1 MKNIRLNEKAWEL
14 AENML
19 EKAQELKME
28 VKRINNATV
37 IDAGIKVKG
46 SWELGRLVTL
56 LCLGGIGKVDFP
68 PKPDEMPGIGMIN
81 VSLDEVPSI
90 STLGAQFAG
99 WRISRK
105 YEGKTKTGEIKT
117 KKYFAMASGPARAL
131 SLEPKEL
138 YEKMEYSEQSQK
150 AIILLETNKFPPES
164 VLEYITRKC
173 NVELDN
179 LLVIC
184 APTNCLVGSI
194 QISGRVVETAIHKIT
209 EVGLSPKKIVSGD
222 GTAPIAPIV
231 DDAGRA
237 MGITNDCILYG
248 ADVHLEV
255 KDIKDPELEEMVNN
269 TPSSA
274 SKDYGSPFYEVFK
287 NANFDFYEIDPHLFA
302 PAKIR
307 VTNKDSGCT
316 FEAGQIN
323 IEVLKRAFS
332 V

>member
-28 VKRINNATV
+28 IKSINNATI
-37 IDAGIKVKG
+37 IDAGIKVEG

-68 PKPDEMPGIGMIN
+68 PKPDKIPGIGMIN

-138 YEKMEYSEQSQK
+138 YEKIDYSEQAQK
-150 AIILLETNKFPPES
+150 AIIL
-164 VLEYITRKC
+164 
-173 NVELDN
+173 
-179 LLVIC
+179 
-184 APTNCLVGSI
+184 
-194 QISGRVVETAIHKIT
+194 
-209 EVGLSPKKIVSGD
+209 
-222 GTAPIAPIV
+222 
-231 DDAGRA
+231 
-237 MGITNDCILYG
+237 
-248 ADVHLEV
+248 
-255 KDIKDPELEEMVNN
+255 
-269 TPSSA
+269 
-274 SKDYGSPFYEVFK
+274 
-287 NANFDFYEIDPHLFA
+287 
-302 PAKIR
+302 
-307 VTNKDSGCT
+307 
-316 FEAGQIN
+316 
-323 IEVLKRAFS
+323 
-332 V
+332 